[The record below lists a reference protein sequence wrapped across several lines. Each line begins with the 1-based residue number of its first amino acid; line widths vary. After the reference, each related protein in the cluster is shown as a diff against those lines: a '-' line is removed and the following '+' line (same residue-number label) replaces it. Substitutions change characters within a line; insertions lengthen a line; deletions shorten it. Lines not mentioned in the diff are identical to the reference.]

1 MLYLMLA
8 IEEEFDIEIPDRM
21 PTRTLYS
28 SIDLLAAAVSELQQ
42 AIAVAWGDTKARF
55 ARGLAESAP

>member
-1 MLYLMLA
+1 MLA

-21 PTRTLYS
+21 PTRTLFS
-28 SIDLLAAAVSELQQ
+28 SMDSLAAAVSESQQ
-42 AIAVAWGDTKARF
+42 AIAAAWGDTKARV